1 MTEEERRQI
10 VAEKLNEGWSLGDVQ
25 QHLDEQYGDK
35 VTFLALRLLAAELD
49 VDWDRVDEE
58 QGKGEQIVQ
67 DVSKAVPAEGQPGQT
82 QISISKVV
90 RPGAALS
97 GDVVF
102 QSGARAEWYVD
113 AMGRLGLNPE
123 GDQRPTEEDI
133 QDFQEE
139 LQRKLAEQGMG
150 GGM

>member
-1 MTEEERRQI
+1 MTEQERNQI

-25 QHLDEQYGDK
+25 RHLDEEYGEK
-35 VTFLALRLLAAELD
+35 ITFLALRLLAAELD
-49 VDWDRVDEE
+49 VDWDRIDEE
-58 QGKGEQIVQ
+58 QGKGEEVVQ
-67 DVSKAVPAEGQPGQT
+67 DVTQVPTEEGEGGGT
-82 QISISKVV
+82 RVTISKVV

-102 QSGARAEWYVD
+102 KSGVRAEWYVD

-123 GDQRPTEEDI
+123 GEARPTEDDL

-139 LQRKLAEQGMG
+139 LQRQLSEQGMG
-150 GGM
+150 PGM